1 MTWDADDLVPGPV
14 PLWFQ
19 ISERLQVSLEAGEF
33 GVGDALP
40 SEAELGRRFSVSR
53 TTARTALGSLA
64 KRGLIEQK
72 SGRGSIVLPRRVEQ
86 PLNLLSSFTE
96 DMRAR
101 GLKPGYRDVQVD
113 TARPPA
119 QAAVE
124 LGLDDEQ
131 SVVRIRRVLLADE
144 APIAVSES
152 WLSPRVLRAEGQ
164 LPEGRHIASLYLW
177 LEREHGLRVTTGREL
192 IEAGVADAQLAT
204 RLETASGSAVL
215 VASRTAY
222 DHEGVPLEYA
232 IRHYRADRYRYR
244 IELSRP

>member
-19 ISERLQVSLEAGEF
+19 ISERLQASLEAGEF
-33 GVGDALP
+33 AVGDALP

-86 PLNLLSSFTE
+86 PLNLLSSFNE

-101 GLKPGYRDVQVD
+101 GLEPGYRDVQVD
-113 TARPPA
+113 TARAPVEVA
-119 QAAVE
+119 GE

-131 SVVRIRRVLLADE
+131 LVVRIRRVLLADDV
-144 APIAVSES
+144 PIAVSES
-152 WLSPRVLRAEGQ
+152 WLSPKVLDPGAE
-164 LPEGRHIASLYLW
+164 LPEVRHIASLYVW
-177 LEREHGLRVTTGREL
+177 LEREHGVRVATGREV
-192 IEAGVADAQLAT
+192 IEGGVADAELA
-204 RLETASGSAVL
+204 ETLQTTNGSAVL
-215 VASRTAY
+215 VARRTAC
-222 DHEGVPLEYA
+222 DHNGVPLEYA

-244 IELSRP
+244 IELTRP

>member
-1 MTWDADDLVPGPV
+1 MPWDSEDLVPGPV

-19 ISERLQVSLEAGEF
+19 ISERLYASLEKGEF

-86 PLNLLSSFTE
+86 PLNLLSSFNE

-113 TARPPA
+113 TAPA
-119 QAAVE
+119 PADAVAE
-124 LGLDDEQ
+124 LGLVDDQ
-131 SVVRIRRVLLADE
+131 AVVRIRRVLLADD

-152 WLSPRVLRAEGQ
+152 WLSPNVLRPDAP
-164 LPEGRHIASLYLW
+164 LPDVRSIASLYVW
-177 LEREHGLRVTTGREL
+177 LERQHGVRVTSGREV
-192 IEAGVADAQLAT
+192 IEGGVADAHLAEV
-204 RLETASGSAVL
+204 LETTSGSAVL
-215 VASRTAY
+215 VARRTAC
-222 DHEGVPLEYA
+222 DHQGAPLEYA
-232 IRHYRADRYRYR
+232 VRHYRADRYRYR
-244 IELSRP
+244 IELTRP